1 MNRLFLLFFACSLV
15 SCSTTKSAN
24 TILAKQDIPS
34 EADLSKRSPA
44 AISKLEDKAVTL
56 LNQLFNSDAANKKM
70 VLVINNESDCDFTM
84 NILGGKSYILPVASR
99 KTESIVVE
107 QGEYEMKSEVCKS
120 PYQSHKN
127 LVENTQVNI
136 RYSVVKNPERDNLAT
151 IQ

>member
-1 MNRLFLLFFACSLV
+1 MNRIFLLFFACSLV
-15 SCSTTKSAN
+15 GCSATQSAN
-24 TILAKQDIPS
+24 TIFAKQGMS
-34 EADLSKRSPA
+34 AEAGLDKAPQA
-44 AISKLEDKAVTL
+44 PISKLEDKAVTL

-84 NILGGKSYILPVASR
+84 NILGGKSYVLPVASR

-120 PYQSHKN
+120 PYQAHKS

-136 RYSVVKNPERDNLAT
+136 RYSVVKNAESGNLET
-151 IQ
+151 NQ